1 MELGRRVPL
10 GESRDSTTLRNPVVF
25 ELSPAMKLALGLR
38 NPPFHPFSIPPFPTL
53 VLGLS
58 KEKRGTRWLEL
69 KLLLLHLVVSR
80 IEQIKKLGLWEQK
93 YLGGAYS
100 K

>member
-10 GESRDSTTLRNPVVF
+10 GQSRDSTTLRNPVVF

-53 VLGLS
+53 GLGLS
-58 KEKRGTRWLEL
+58 KEKQRYSVAGVETPASPPGGFQDRAEKEAGLVGAEISGRG
-69 KLLLLHLVVSR
+69 LL
-80 IEQIKKLGLWEQK
+80 
-93 YLGGAYS
+93 
-100 K
+100 